1 VRSKRVQPGVG
12 LAILLVGAVSAL
24 VAWTDPAGGT
34 IPVGHRPELQGPG
47 ATPNPLDPDAPAP
60 DQVGPA
66 SSPATQRPVSIA
78 LGLAIA
84 DDTPRYASEYI
95 GGTLSCSSCHIDAGR
110 RGDAWPW
117 LGVASRYPEYD
128 ARAGRQISL
137 ADRIRECFVRSENG
151 TAPLDGDPVLQS
163 LIEYI
168 TSLAATTTNHPPGTA
183 YEDTIPAASRIP
195 IVQLQLG
202 VSEEPYARRCAMCH
216 GPQGEGIGDIPP
228 LWGAHSYNDGAGA
241 ARVYTLAGFIR
252 ATMPRDAPGTLSDAE
267 AQQLAAFIDTQ
278 PRPAY
283 AGKAQDYPDGPV
295 PVDAVYYPP
304 RPSQAPP
311 TR

>member
-1 VRSKRVQPGVG
+1 LGLAFLLFGAVG
-12 LAILLVGAVSAL
+12 LLVVWTDSAANAGAVERG
-24 VAWTDPAGGT
+24 PAS
-34 IPVGHRPELQGPG
+34 QGPS
-47 ATPNPLDPDAPAP
+47 ATPNPLNPDAPAP

-84 DDTPRYASEYI
+84 NDTPRYASEYI

-137 ADRIRECFVRSENG
+137 ADRIRECFLRSENG

-168 TSLAATTTNHPPGTA
+168 DSLTAVTTSHPPGTR
-183 YEDTIPAASRIP
+183 YEDTIPEANRIP
-195 IVQLQLG
+195 IGQLQLG
-202 VSEEPYARRCAMCH
+202 ANGELYGQRCAMCH

-228 LWGAHSYNDGAGA
+228 VWGPNSYNDGAGA

-252 ATMPRDAPGTLSDAE
+252 RVMPQDAPGTLDDAE
-267 AQQLAAFIDTQ
+267 AQQVAAFIDSQ
-278 PRPAY
+278 PRPVY
-283 AGKAQDYPDGPV
+283 AGKAQDYPNGDV
-295 PVDAVYYPP
+295 PVDAVYYRP
-304 RPSQAPP
+304 RPPQTPAP
-311 TR
+311 R